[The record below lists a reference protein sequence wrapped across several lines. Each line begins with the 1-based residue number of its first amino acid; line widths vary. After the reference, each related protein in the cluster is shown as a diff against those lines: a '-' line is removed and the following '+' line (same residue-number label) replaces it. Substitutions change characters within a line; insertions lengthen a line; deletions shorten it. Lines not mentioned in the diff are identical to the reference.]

1 MQMSSKAAIRC
12 LDVAWRDVGYGA
24 VISQLDSLDD
34 ASPSNVLQVN
44 DLLFNFDFWNM
55 LPF

>member
-1 MQMSSKAAIRC
+1 MQMSSNAVIGC